1 MGDVPNI
8 MDLTDILGCKVGPLP
23 MTPLGLHLGSSFR
36 VGGIS
41 NPILEKVERLLTGW
55 KLYLSKGGRVNLNKS
70 TLSSIPTFLSL
81 FMMPGH
87 VANKLKKLLR
97 DLLWGST
104 SDTKYFHLVD
114 WRVVCSPLK

>member
-8 MDLTDILGCKVGPLP
+8 MGLADILGCKVGPLP
-23 MTPLGLHLGSSFR
+23 MTHLGLHLGSSFR

-41 NPILEKVERLLTGW
+41 NPILEKVERLLIGW

-81 FMMPGH
+81 FMMPNH
-87 VANKLKKLLR
+87 VANKLKKL
-97 DLLWGST
+97 
-104 SDTKYFHLVD
+104 
-114 WRVVCSPLK
+114 